1 MKYTERFEFYIC
13 YPHTRIL
20 LNIGKHNNCRQ
31 SADYMPET
39 QLQNVLIK
47 EFGPNWQSDNFKEFN
62 MKPFAAASIGQVHL
76 AVLKDGR

>member
-1 MKYTERFEFYIC
+1 M
-13 YPHTRIL
+13 L
-20 LNIGKHNNCRQ
+20 LNTRNHFYCRQ

-47 EFGPNWQSDNFKEFN
+47 EFGPNWQSDNYKEFN